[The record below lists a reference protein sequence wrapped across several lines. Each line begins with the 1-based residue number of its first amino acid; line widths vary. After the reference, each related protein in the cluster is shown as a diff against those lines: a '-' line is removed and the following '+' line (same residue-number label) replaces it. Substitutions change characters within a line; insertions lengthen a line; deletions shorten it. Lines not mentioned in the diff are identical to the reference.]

1 MSCSNLLASD
11 QKINL
16 RYLPNPYPYPSF
28 PSPLGAVLTVG
39 NQAGDQDIVGL
50 DQLEVRKVVQQQGLL
65 GEYLQI
71 GDASGGDLRIHGATT
86 KGSILAGNGTS
97 TIELPLGAT
106 GYVLKSNPSTLT
118 GLEWAIDISGVT
130 GVVGVNAGANID
142 ISGTVSQPIVSLQ
155 SPLAQTLNMG
165 AVALTDKNGATGTAG
180 QFLSCGTGGE
190 TLWDTLP
197 SAPVNSVSAG
207 TNISITGTSADPIIN
222 LQDPLTA
229 TLNLGSQNLTGGLGL
244 ATPNS
249 LWNYQGINFLT
260 GGIAGGPVEG
270 QYLPNSISLTT
281 PLTNTGSVAISPLQ
295 IGINGPAISP
305 DDETTMTPLQ
315 VQVQT
320 NNNTTGAL
328 DRATLTKQSLA
339 YVNQDATVPTLTN
352 TSTYDNCSRTAV
364 SLNVSTGEQAT
375 RTELIDKLL
384 QSRQVQTLVQ
394 PSSSITST
402 INSNCEIIA
411 SVPQAYIQAIT
422 DNSLNLT
429 TGAFGVSAQ
438 ENTAEMGVS
447 FNNTTVGSE
456 YQGQGNIT
464 TTPAGTTCLL
474 TSANIAG
481 ASSHLL
487 RFEVPLTGDALI
499 EHQVVG
505 STRNLDI
512 TTPGQFS
519 VVAGSAGGFSIGTP
533 AGAFQTGIAGN
544 ASGSLI
550 ASGVNH
556 LFRTTSNTSTA
567 TTPSFNF
574 QSEGASTASYPA
586 IKLDRPV
593 PASGVQET
601 IGTIG
606 MWADDAS
613 GVTREYVRLQAKTEN
628 VSAGNV
634 DGTLSVLTIIN
645 SSASP
650 TEIFNFNGGQNEINT
665 FRPFD
670 LNGNALRTSQGDMTI
685 SSTASAGTGMI
696 NINAKADVSMTAK
709 QFDLTTQPTAPAT
722 AFSALYLDS
731 AGGVEINCDS
741 TLTLTGTNLT
751 APTASGASGSFLQIT
766 INGTPY
772 KLELLTP

>member
-1 MSCSNLLASD
+1 MSCSNLLASN
-11 QKINL
+11 QKIND
-16 RYLPNPYPYPSF
+16 RYLPNPYPYPAF
-28 PSPLGAVLTVG
+28 PSGLPAVLTVD
-39 NQAGDQDIVGL
+39 NRAGDGDIVEIN
-50 DQLEVRKVVQQQGLL
+50 QLEVRKVVSQPLL
-65 GEYLQI
+65 GEFLEI
-71 GDASGGDLRIHGATT
+71 GGAGGDLRITGATT
-86 KGSILAGNGTS
+86 KGSLLAGNGTS
-97 TIELPLGAT
+97 TIELPVGAN
-106 GYVLKSNPSTLT
+106 GYVLKANSATLS
-118 GLEWAIDISGVT
+118 GLEWGIDISGVT

-180 QFLSCGTGGE
+180 QFLSAGTGGE
-190 TLWDTLP
+190 TEWSALP
-197 SAPVNSVSAG
+197 SFPVNSVSAG

-222 LQDPLTA
+222 LQNPLTA
-229 TLNLGSQNLTGGLGL
+229 TLNLGSQNMTAGDPATQTNSTTNNGGVSYNASATVGGGLL
-244 ATPNS
+244 ATYLSNQAQIS
-249 LWNYQGINFLT
+249 DLTSQENIFLT
-260 GGIAGGPVEG
+260 PAQIILNNQSVGTQLV
-270 QYLPNSISLTT
+270 S
-281 PLTNTGSVAISPLQ
+281 NTITETDIEIEDV
-295 IGINGPAISP
+295 NGPS
-305 DDETTMTPLQ
+305 
-315 VQVQT
+315 
-320 NNNTTGAL
+320 GAVE
-328 DRATLTKQSLA
+328 RATLTKQSLA
-339 YVNQDATVPTLTN
+339 YVNQDATIPTLSN

-364 SLNVSTGEQAT
+364 SVNVATGEQAT
-375 RTELIDKLL
+375 RTEIVDKLL

-422 DNSLNLT
+422 DNSSNLT
-429 TGAFGVSAQ
+429 TGVFGVSAQ

-464 TTPAGTTCLL
+464 TNAGGTTCLL

-505 STRNLDI
+505 ATRNLDI

-519 VVAGSAGGFSIGTP
+519 VVAGSAGGFSIATP
-533 AGAFQTGIAGN
+533 AGAFQTAIAGN

-550 ASGVNH
+550 GSGVNH
-556 LFRTTSNTSTA
+556 IFRTTSNTSTA
-567 TTPSFNF
+567 STPTYLF

-593 PASGVQET
+593 PASAVQQV
-601 IGTIG
+601 IGSIG

-634 DGTLSVLTIIN
+634 DGTLQVLTCID
-645 SSASP
+645 SSSSP
-650 TEIFNFNGGQNEINT
+650 IEIFNFNGGQNEINT

-685 SSTASAGTGMI
+685 STSASAGNGVLTLATKNATGGLSI
-696 NINAKADVSMTAK
+696 TGDK
-709 QFDLTTQPTAPAT
+709 TQSAT
-722 AFSALYLDS
+722 AGGSSGEHLVITLNGVVYKIALL
-731 AGGVEINCDS
+731 N
-741 TLTLTGTNLT
+741 
-751 APTASGASGSFLQIT
+751 P
-766 INGTPY
+766 
-772 KLELLTP
+772 

>member
-1 MSCSNLLASD
+1 MSASNIISPANN
-11 QKINL
+11 KIFN
-16 RYLPNPYPYPSF
+16 RYLPNPYPYPAF
-28 PSPLGAVLTVG
+28 PSPLGAVLTAG

-97 TIELPLGAT
+97 TVGLPLGAT
-106 GYVLKSNPSTLT
+106 GYVLKSNPATLT
-118 GLEWAIDISGVT
+118 GLEWAVDISGVT

-190 TLWDTLP
+190 TEWSALP

-207 TNISITGTSADPIIN
+207 TNISLTGTSADPIIN
-222 LQDPLTA
+222 LQNPLTA
-229 TLNLGSQNLTGGLGL
+229 TLNLGSQNMTAGDPATQTNSTTNNGGVSYNASATVGGGLL
-244 ATPNS
+244 ATYLANQAQIS
-249 LWNYQGINFLT
+249 DLTLQENIFLT
-260 GGIAGGPVEG
+260 PAQIILNNQSGATQLV
-270 QYLPNSISLTT
+270 S
-281 PLTNTGSVAISPLQ
+281 NTITETDIEIEDV
-295 IGINGPAISP
+295 NGPS
-305 DDETTMTPLQ
+305 
-315 VQVQT
+315 
-320 NNNTTGAL
+320 GAL

-339 YVNQDATVPTLTN
+339 YVNQDATIPTLSN
-352 TSTYDNCSRTAV
+352 TSTYDNCSRTSV
-364 SLNVSTGEQAT
+364 SVNVATGEQAT

-422 DNSLNLT
+422 DNSSNLT

-438 ENTAEMGVS
+438 QNQAEMGVS

-464 TTPAGTTCLL
+464 TNAGGTTCLL

-505 STRNLDI
+505 ATRNLDI

-519 VVAGSAGGFSIGTP
+519 VVAGSAGGFSIATP

-567 TTPSFNF
+567 STPSFNF

-593 PASGVQET
+593 PASGAGET

-606 MWADDAS
+606 MWADDGAGTS
-613 GVTREYVRLQAKTEN
+613 REWSRIQTKTEN
-628 VSAGNV
+628 TGGGNQ
-634 DGTLSVLTIIN
+634 DATLQIFNSVNGVLSET
-645 SSASP
+645 
-650 TEIFNFNGGQNEINT
+650 FNFNGAQNENNT
-665 FRPFD
+665 FRPLD
-670 LNGNALRTSQGDMTI
+670 LNNNDIR
-685 SSTASAGTGMI
+685 TASG
-696 NINAKADVSMTAK
+696 NI
-709 QFDLTTQPTAPAT
+709 L
-722 AFSALYLDS
+722 
-731 AGGVEINCDS
+731 
-741 TLTLTGTNLT
+741 LTGTLS
-751 APTASGASGSFLQIT
+751 SGAGSIELKSKDATAGSGTGLILTGNTLLSGSAGVHAGQHLALT
-766 INGTPY
+766 INGTVY
-772 KLELLTP
+772 KIALLPP